1 MVVVNA
7 IHYGISRK
15 KAVQV
20 QPEKVEPEKAE
31 KPEKAEGK
39 KKATKE

>member
-7 IHYGISRK
+7 IQYGVRK
-15 KAVQV
+15 KASQV
-20 QPEKVEPEKAE
+20 QPEKAEPAKAE
-31 KPEKAEGK
+31 KPEKTEGK

>member
-7 IHYGISRK
+7 IQYGISRK
-15 KAVQV
+15 KAIQA
-20 QPEKVEPEKAE
+20 EPEKAE